1 MAQDKFTLNV
11 GGGFTSKYIIR
22 GVEYGKGSFQPDV
35 TLLYKGAFL
44 NGWAY
49 IPFDNNNFKE
59 LDITVGYSNKG
70 FTASVVDY
78 ISFYPVGMVEDNSF
92 KNFNDN
98 HQIEVRVGYERKYFA
113 LNWYT
118 TVAGFDGVNNKG
130 NRAYTSYMS
139 ISLPI
144 TLPKFNIAFEIG
156 ATPYSTSS
164 YKTDKFAV
172 IDLNMKLSKDIFI
185 NKYLSIPVFAQIGV
199 NPHYKDPYLVL
210 GLRLSCNALGY

>member
-11 GGGFTSKYIIR
+11 GAGFTSKYVIR
-22 GVEYGKGSFQPDV
+22 GVEYGKGSFQPDL

-59 LDITVGYSNKG
+59 LDLALGYSNKG

-78 ISFYPVGMVEDNSF
+78 ISFYPEGTVKDNSF

-98 HQIEVRVGYERKYFA
+98 HQIEVRVGYERKFLA

-118 TVAGFDGVNNKG
+118 TIAGYDGVNNKG
-130 NRAYTSYMS
+130 NRAYTSYL
-139 ISLPI
+139 SLAIPI
-144 TLPKFNIAFEIG
+144 YLPKFNFCFEIG
-156 ATPYSTSS
+156 ATPWGTTS
-164 YKTDKFAV
+164 YMTNHFTV
-172 IDLNMKLSKDIFI
+172 IDLNVKISKDIFI
-185 NKYLSIPVFAQIGV
+185 TKFLSIPIFAQIGV
-199 NPHYKDPYLVL
+199 NPHIKDPYFVL
-210 GLRLSCNALGY
+210 GLRLSCNALQ